1 MIRMGNKKYF
11 ELVGDSNNIEVSSYR
26 GYNMTEKCACMYA
39 GEINFDSSQHEVR
52 VIGSWLY

>member
-52 VIGSWLY
+52 VIGS